1 MRLPMSR
8 ENLLKVSTTLTKC
21 RIWQFG
27 NTLLIMVNFYKDKVI
42 IVTGAS
48 SGIGLASARNFASMG
63 AKLVLASRNIDKLE
77 EIAKELSAV
86 SHQQS
91 VLCVKTDVT
100 KEEDCK
106 NLIEQTVKN
115 FGKIDILIN
124 NAGISMR
131 AVFKDMDLKVMK
143 SLMDTNFWGT
153 VYCTKY
159 ALPYLLESKG
169 SIVGVISTAGY
180 VGLPART
187 GYSASKFAI
196 RGFLETLRIEH
207 LYDDLHVMIFAP
219 GFTSSNIRNVA
230 LTADGSPQGETPR
243 NEERMMSAER
253 VAKIMARGIHK
264 RKTHMVLTPLGK
276 ATLFANRRL
285 PRVTDK
291 MEYRMMANEPD
302 SPLKK

>member
-1 MRLPMSR
+1 
-8 ENLLKVSTTLTKC
+8 
-21 RIWQFG
+21 
-27 NTLLIMVNFYKDKVI
+27 MVNFYKDKVI

-48 SGIGLASARNFASMG
+48 SGIGLASATRFVSLG
-63 AKLVLASRNIDKLE
+63 AKVVLAARSLDKLE
-77 EIAKELSAV
+77 KVAEEINKKFNS
-86 SHQQS
+86 QQPIAN

-106 NLIEQTVKN
+106 NLIEQTVN
-115 FGKIDILIN
+115 HFGKIDILVN

-169 SIVGVISTAGY
+169 SVVGVISTAGY

-187 GYSASKFAI
+187 GYSASKFAV

-219 GFTSSNIRNVA
+219 GFTASNIRNVA
-230 LTADGSPQGETPR
+230 LSADGTPQGETPR
-243 NEERMMSAER
+243 NENKMMSAER
-253 VAKIMARGIHK
+253 VARIMARGIFR
-264 RKTHMVLTPLGK
+264 RKTHMVLTPMGK
-276 ATLFANRRL
+276 AALFASRQL

-302 SPLKK
+302 SPLKKIK

>member
-1 MRLPMSR
+1 MRNYFSS
-8 ENLLKVSTTLTKC
+8 KV
-21 RIWQFG
+21 
-27 NTLLIMVNFYKDKVI
+27 V

-48 SGIGLASARNFASMG
+48 SGIGLASVYRFMELG
-63 AKLVLASRNIDKLE
+63 ANVVLAARSIDKLE
-77 EIAKELSAV
+77 KIASDLNQKFAAHSSQPMA
-86 SHQQS
+86 H
-91 VLCVKTDVT
+91 CIKTDVT

-106 NLIEQTVKN
+106 NLIEKTVDK
-115 FGKIDILIN
+115 FGKIDILVN

-131 AVFKDMDLKVMK
+131 AVFKDLDLKVMH

-169 SIVGVISTAGY
+169 TVVGVISTAGY

-187 GYSASKFAI
+187 AYSASKFAV

-207 LYDDLHVMIFAP
+207 LYDGMHVMIFAP
-219 GFTSSNIRNVA
+219 GFTTSNIRNVA

-243 NEERMMSAER
+243 DENRMMSAER
-253 VAKIMARGIHK
+253 VARILSRGIM
-264 RKTHMVLTPLGK
+264 RRRAEMVLTPLGK
-276 ATLFANRRL
+276 ATLFASRNL

-291 MEYRMMANEPD
+291 VEYRMMANEPN

>member
-1 MRLPMSR
+1 M
-8 ENLLKVSTTLTKC
+8 
-21 RIWQFG
+21 I
-27 NTLLIMVNFYKDKVI
+27 NFYKDKVI

-48 SGIGLASARNFASMG
+48 SGIGQASARRFASMG

-86 SHQQS
+86 SHQKP

-100 KEEDCK
+100 KEDDCK
-106 NLIEQTVKN
+106 NLIEQTVEH
-115 FGKIDILIN
+115 FGKIDVLIN

-131 AVFKDMDLKVMK
+131 AVFNELDLDVIKR
-143 SLMDTNFWGT
+143 LMDTNFWGT

-169 SIVGVISTAGY
+169 SVVGVISTAGY

-187 GYSASKFAI
+187 GYSASKFAV

-207 LYDDLHVMIFAP
+207 LYDGLHVMIFAP
-219 GFTSSNIRNVA
+219 GFTTSNIRNVA

-243 NEERMMSAER
+243 KEERMMSAER
-253 VAKIMARGIHK
+253 VARIMARGIYR

-285 PRVTDK
+285 PRVADK
-291 MEYRMMANEPD
+291 LEYRMMANEPD
-302 SPLKK
+302 SPLKKI

>member
-1 MRLPMSR
+1 M
-8 ENLLKVSTTLTKC
+8 N
-21 RIWQFG
+21 
-27 NTLLIMVNFYKDKVI
+27 NFYKDKVI

-48 SGIGLASARNFASMG
+48 SGIGLASATRFASLG
-63 AKLVLASRNIDKLE
+63 AKTVLAARSIDKLE
-77 EIAKELSAV
+77 KIAEEINEKFNKSTDN
-86 SHQQS
+86 

-106 NLIEQTVKN
+106 NLVEQTIKH
-115 FGKIDILIN
+115 FGKIDVLVN

-131 AVFKDMDLKVMK
+131 AVFKDMDLKVMR

-169 SIVGVISTAGY
+169 SVVGVISTAGY

-187 GYSASKFAI
+187 AYSASKFAV

-219 GFTSSNIRNVA
+219 GFTTSNIRNVA

-243 NEERMMSAER
+243 KEERMMSAER
-253 VAKIMARGIHK
+253 VAKIMARGIFR

-302 SPLKK
+302 SPLKKQ

>member
-1 MRLPMSR
+1 M
-8 ENLLKVSTTLTKC
+8 N
-21 RIWQFG
+21 
-27 NTLLIMVNFYKDKVI
+27 NFYKDKVI

-48 SGIGLASARNFASMG
+48 SGIGLASATRFASLG
-63 AKLVLASRNIDKLE
+63 AKIVLAARSIDKLE
-77 EIAKELSAV
+77 KIAEEINKKFNKSTDK
-86 SHQQS
+86 

-106 NLIEQTVKN
+106 NLVEQTVKH
-115 FGKIDILIN
+115 FGKIDVLVN

-131 AVFKDMDLKVMK
+131 AVFKDMDLNVMR

-169 SIVGVISTAGY
+169 SVVGVISTAGY

-187 GYSASKFAI
+187 AYSASKFAV

-207 LYDDLHVMIFAP
+207 LYDGLHVMIFAP
-219 GFTSSNIRNVA
+219 GFTTSNIRNVA

-243 NEERMMSAER
+243 KEERMMSAER
-253 VAKIMARGIHK
+253 VAKIMARGIFR

-302 SPLKK
+302 SPLKKQ

>member
-1 MRLPMSR
+1 M
-8 ENLLKVSTTLTKC
+8 T
-21 RIWQFG
+21 
-27 NTLLIMVNFYKDKVI
+27 NFYKGKVV

-48 SGIGLASARNFASMG
+48 SGIGLASVNHFAALG
-63 AKLVLASRNIDKLE
+63 ANVVLAARSIEKLE
-77 EIAKELSAV
+77 KITEGLV
-86 SHQQS
+86 QQS
-91 VLCVKTDVT
+91 TSTCQQFLCIKTDVT

-106 NLIEQTVKN
+106 NLVEKTIEK
-115 FGKIDILIN
+115 FGKIDVLVN

-169 SIVGVISTAGY
+169 SVVGVISTAGF

-187 GYSASKFAI
+187 AYSASKFAV

-207 LYDDLHVMIFAP
+207 LYDDLHVMLFAP
-219 GFTSSNIRNVA
+219 GFTTSNIRNVA

-243 NEERMMSAER
+243 NEDKMMSAER
-253 VAKIMARGIHK
+253 VARILARGIA
-264 RKTHMVLTPLGK
+264 RRRAQMVLTPLGK
-276 ATLFANRRL
+276 ATLFASRNM

-291 MEYRMMANEPD
+291 VEYRMMANEPD
-302 SPLKK
+302 SPLKKQ

>member
-1 MRLPMSR
+1 MNS
-8 ENLLKVSTTLTKC
+8 
-21 RIWQFG
+21 
-27 NTLLIMVNFYKDKVI
+27 FYKDKVI

-48 SGIGLASARNFASMG
+48 SGIGLASATRFASLG
-63 AKLVLASRNIDKLE
+63 AKVVLASRSIDKLE
-77 EIAKELSAV
+77 KIAEEIRQRSADNGRQP
-86 SHQQS
+86 SDK

-106 NLIEQTVKN
+106 NLIEKTVEH
-115 FGKIDILIN
+115 FGRIDVLVN

-159 ALPYLLESKG
+159 ALPYLLDSKG
-169 SIVGVISTAGY
+169 SVVGVISTAGY

-187 GYSASKFAI
+187 AYSASKFAV

-243 NEERMMSAER
+243 KEERMMSAER
-253 VAKIMARGIHK
+253 VAKIMARGIHR

-302 SPLKK
+302 SPLKKQ

>member
-1 MRLPMSR
+1 M
-8 ENLLKVSTTLTKC
+8 T
-21 RIWQFG
+21 
-27 NTLLIMVNFYKDKVI
+27 NFYKGKVV

-48 SGIGLASARNFASMG
+48 SGIGLASVYRFMELG
-63 AKLVLASRNIDKLE
+63 ANVVLAARSIDKLE
-77 EIAKELSAV
+77 KIADDLNQKFAAHSSQPMA
-86 SHQQS
+86 H
-91 VLCVKTDVT
+91 CIMTDVT

-106 NLIEQTVKN
+106 NLIEKTIER
-115 FGKIDILIN
+115 FGKIDILVN

-131 AVFKDMDLKVMK
+131 AVFKDLDLKVMH

-169 SIVGVISTAGY
+169 TVVGVISTAGY

-187 GYSASKFAI
+187 AYSASKFAV

-207 LYDDLHVMIFAP
+207 LYDGLHVMIFAP
-219 GFTSSNIRNVA
+219 GFTTSNIRNVA

-243 NEERMMSAER
+243 DEERMMSAER
-253 VAKIMARGIHK
+253 VARILSRGIM
-264 RKTHMVLTPLGK
+264 RRRAEMVLTPLGK
-276 ATLFANRRL
+276 ATLFVSRNM

-291 MEYRMMANEPD
+291 VEYRMMANEPN
-302 SPLKK
+302 SPLKKIK

>member
-1 MRLPMSR
+1 MNS
-8 ENLLKVSTTLTKC
+8 
-21 RIWQFG
+21 
-27 NTLLIMVNFYKDKVI
+27 FYKDKVI

-48 SGIGLASARNFASMG
+48 SGIGLASATRFASLG
-63 AKLVLASRNIDKLE
+63 AKVVLAARSIDKLE
-77 EIAKELSAV
+77 KIAEEINERFNS
-86 SHQQS
+86 QQS
-91 VLCVKTDVT
+91 TSKVLCVKTDVT

-106 NLIEQTVKN
+106 NLVEQTVKH
-115 FGKIDILIN
+115 FGNIDVLVN

-131 AVFKDMDLKVMK
+131 AVFKDMDLNVMR

-169 SIVGVISTAGY
+169 SVVGVISTAGY

-187 GYSASKFAI
+187 AYSASKFAV

-207 LYDDLHVMIFAP
+207 LYDGLHVMIFAP
-219 GFTSSNIRNVA
+219 GFTTSNIRNVA

-243 NEERMMSAER
+243 KEERMMSAER
-253 VAKIMARGIHK
+253 VAKIMARGIFR

-302 SPLKK
+302 SPLKKQ

>member
-1 MRLPMSR
+1 M
-8 ENLLKVSTTLTKC
+8 N
-21 RIWQFG
+21 
-27 NTLLIMVNFYKDKVI
+27 NFYKDKVI

-48 SGIGLASARNFASMG
+48 SGIGLASATRFASLG
-63 AKLVLASRNIDKLE
+63 AKVVLAARSIDKLE
-77 EIAKELSAV
+77 KIAEEINERFNSQQPTAK
-86 SHQQS
+86 

-106 NLIEQTVKN
+106 NLVEQTVKH
-115 FGKIDILIN
+115 FGKIDVLVN

-131 AVFKDMDLKVMK
+131 AVFKDMDLGVMR

-169 SIVGVISTAGY
+169 SVVGVISTAGY

-187 GYSASKFAI
+187 AYSASKFAV

-219 GFTSSNIRNVA
+219 GFTTSNIRNVA

-253 VAKIMARGIHK
+253 VAKIMARGIFR

-302 SPLKK
+302 SPLKKQ